1 MRSFLALGF
10 ALCTA
15 LRLAAQDVGARLG
28 RVPPDAQRAVQ
39 EITADAAAH
48 GLPTEPLV
56 QKAIEGGAK
65 RVPAERLIAAV
76 RALAARL
83 AGAADAVRAGG
94 LESPKAD
101 VVEGGA
107 DGLSAGLSAGH
118 VSALVR
124 ASRAAYDPALVLRVA
139 ATLAAL
145 GVPPKQAVQLVEGMI
160 KDGRSPSDLLSLPG
174 EVQAGVA
181 DGATPAEA
189 AERVNHGG
197 GNGVG
202 NAGGN
207 GASHGQ
213 PPPDWVPPGQGKRH
227 KPSNPHKP

>member
-1 MRSFLALGF
+1 MKSFLALAF
-10 ALCTA
+10 ALSTT
-15 LRLAAQDVGARLG
+15 LRLTAQDVGARLDG
-28 RVPPDAQRAVQ
+28 RVPLEVQRAVQ
-39 EITADAAAH
+39 DIAADAAAH

-76 RALAARL
+76 RALAGRL
-83 AGAADAVRAGG
+83 AGAWDAVRAGG
-94 LESPKAD
+94 LESPTAD

-107 DGLSAGLSAGH
+107 DGLSAGLTAGY
-118 VSALVR
+118 VSELVR
-124 ASRAAYDPALVLRVA
+124 ASRAPYDPALVLRVA

-145 GVPPKQAVQLVEGMI
+145 GVSPKQTVQLVEGMI
-160 KDGRSPSDLLSLPG
+160 KDGKSPSDLLSLPG
-174 EVQAGVA
+174 QVQAGVA

-207 GASHGQ
+207 HGS
-213 PPPDWVPPGQGKRH
+213 PPPDWVPPGQGKGH
-227 KPSNPHKP
+227 KPANPHKP

>member
-1 MRSFLALGF
+1 VRSFLALGF
-10 ALCTA
+10 ALSTA
-15 LRLAAQDVGARLG
+15 LRLAAQDVGARLEG
-28 RVPPDAQRAVQ
+28 HVPPEVQSAVKD
-39 EITADAAAH
+39 IAADAAAR

-65 RVPAERLIAAV
+65 RVPAGRVIEAV

-83 AGAADAVRAGG
+83 AGATDAVRAGG

-145 GVPPKQAVQLVEGMI
+145 GVPAKQAVQLVEGMI
-160 KDGRSPSDLLSLPG
+160 KDGRSSSDLLSLPG

-207 GASHGQ
+207 GPPH
-213 PPPDWVPPGQGKRH
+213 PPDWVPPGQGKRH
-227 KPSNPHKP
+227 KPPNPHKP